1 VAPGYGETGG
11 ALIDEVDFLMFTG
24 STATGKKVMERA
36 AKTLT
41 PIALELGGKDPML
54 VLADADLERAANAAV
69 HYSMQNAGQTC
80 ISTERVYV
88 EAPVYDQFVSLVTA
102 KLGEL
107 RQGAP
112 RGPGSVDLGA
122 VIHPPQSD
130 IVESHV
136 RDAVDKGA
144 RVVAGGKR
152 SDDNGH
158 FYEPTLLLDV
168 DHTMT
173 AMREETFGP
182 TLPVMKVADAD
193 EGVRLANDSPYGL
206 AASVW
211 TKDVAKGERLAR
223 RIEAGAVIVNDAQIN
238 YVALELPMG
247 GWKSSG
253 LGTRHGA
260 DGIRKYTKKQALV
273 VTRFAPKRDLHMLPY
288 SAKRTKLI
296 ERMLR
301 LVYGRGKRA

>member
-1 VAPGYGETGG
+1 
-11 ALIDEVDFLMFTG
+11 
-24 STATGKKVMERA
+24 
-36 AKTLT
+36 
-41 PIALELGGKDPML
+41 
-54 VLADADLERAANAAV
+54 
-69 HYSMQNAGQTC
+69 
-80 ISTERVYV
+80 
-88 EAPVYDQFVSLVTA
+88 VTA